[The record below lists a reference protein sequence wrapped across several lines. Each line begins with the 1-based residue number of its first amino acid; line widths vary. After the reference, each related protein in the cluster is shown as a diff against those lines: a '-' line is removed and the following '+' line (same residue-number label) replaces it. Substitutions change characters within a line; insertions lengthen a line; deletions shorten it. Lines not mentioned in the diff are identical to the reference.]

1 MVRANS
7 ITAFDAKNRLG
18 SLLDRVQGGE
28 ELIITRH
35 GQPVAKLVPVN
46 KHTDDEVSEAFETF
60 RRIRESMAK
69 SGTKVSRDE
78 IKKWRGEGRR

>member
-1 MVRANS
+1 MARANS

-35 GQPVAKLVPVN
+35 GQPVAKLVPLN
-46 KHTDDEVSEAFETF
+46 KHTDDEVSQAFETF
-60 RRIRESMAK
+60 RRIRESMTR
-69 SGTKVSRDE
+69 SGTKISRDE
-78 IKKWRGEGRR
+78 IKKWRAEGRR